1 MARDTINLRT
11 ACHLDLNEVTGGKIV
26 EMAEDVALD
35 VIVAVKD
42 RIATAQRRR

>member
-11 ACHLDLNEVTGGKIV
+11 ACDFDLNEVTGGKIV